1 MCARTAPRILV
12 HMDEAPIAIHL
23 DLRVSGDSLRGAV
36 VDPAGQRAEFLGR
49 VGLLAAI
56 EEVVRTAAET
66 DATPDS
72 DRSQP

>member
-1 MCARTAPRILV
+1 MLV

-23 DLRVSGDSLRGAV
+23 DLRVTGDSLRGAV
-36 VDPAGQRAEFLGR
+36 VDAEGQRAEFVGR

-56 EEVVRTAAET
+56 DEVVQTAI
-66 DATPDS
+66 DTPPDP